1 MINAALV
8 HTVHLLSLLTQ
19 YLSIALPFVPTPPPP
34 LELPHVGRPLVVPNL
49 PFINTKKFRDRNV
62 LWMSSSAPAI
72 AKSRKG
78 GGVVAMKQTQL
89 AGVLTKSWRKHRATL
104 TSFALLA
111 HSVAYLAFT
120 QGVSGIGIP
129 NATDGRGDS
138 DDDDYPY
145 PTASEVL
152 VSATSILELLALT
165 AESDELGVRAH
176 EPGTSN
182 TISHL
187 GFGLDV
193 SKVVANVLEA
203 EDARWGVRQGTEGY
217 EELSEGWDLLEKEKE

>member
-1 MINAALV
+1 M
-8 HTVHLLSLLTQ
+8 
-19 YLSIALPFVPTPPPP
+19 
-34 LELPHVGRPLVVPNL
+34 
-49 PFINTKKFRDRNV
+49 
-62 LWMSSSAPAI
+62 LWMSSSSPAI

-78 GGVVAMKQTQL
+78 GAVVAMKQTQL
-89 AGVLTKSWRKHRATL
+89 AAVLDKSWRKHRATL

-129 NATDGRGDS
+129 NAAEGRGDS
-138 DDDDYPY
+138 DDEYPY
-145 PTASEVL
+145 PSASDVL
-152 VSATSILELLALT
+152 VSATSVLELIALT

-193 SKVVANVLEA
+193 SKVVATVLEA
-203 EDARWGVRQGTEGY
+203 EDARWGARHSTERH
-217 EELSEGWDLLEKEKE
+217 EELSEGWDLLEA